1 MKITGTSSY
10 ILIEVD
16 NKVVKVQ
23 GELLVNG
30 FAAYTDTMKNWEP
43 PHEKETIDSELKQKI
58 IQEALDYTKDSQFKI
73 EFV

>member
-1 MKITGTSSY
+1 VKITGTSSY

-16 NKVVKVQ
+16 NKVVKVE

-30 FAAYTDTMKNWEP
+30 FAAYTDTLKNWEP
-43 PHEKETIDSELKQKI
+43 PHEKEMIDSDMKQKI
-58 IQEALDYTKDSQFKI
+58 IQEALDYTKDSHFKI

>member
-16 NKVVKVQ
+16 NKVIKVQ
-23 GELLVNG
+23 GEMLVNG
-30 FAAYTDTMKNWEP
+30 FAAYADTIKNWEP
-43 PHEKETIDSELKQKI
+43 PHENEVLDSETKQNI
-58 IQEALDYTKDSQFKI
+58 IVEAVEYTKNSQFKI